1 MRQDGKK
8 EEELFIKIR
17 TGFMKAKAEEEA
29 RKNEEEQKEARRLR
43 RKRNIAEYEEREKKR
58 KKEEDEKRTKDHENS
73 CLKGRKITEEQD
85 KDWAMWK
92 VELKMETLEAYRS
105 ACFELKK
112 AFEGQYETRKE
123 IEKKRREDMRKEVV
137 YVEIFNKIGPTEK
150 L

>member
-8 EEELFIKIR
+8 EEELFIQIR

-43 RKRNIAEYEEREKKR
+43 RKRNIAEYEEMEKKR
-58 KKEEDEKRTKDHENS
+58 KKEEEEKRTKDHENL
-73 CLKGRKITEEQD
+73 CLKEKMITEEQE
-85 KDWAMWK
+85 KDWARWK
-92 VELKMETLEAYRS
+92 VELKMETLEAYKR

-123 IEKKRREDMRKEVV
+123 IEKKGGR
-137 YVEIFNKIGPTEK
+137 T
-150 L
+150 

>member
-1 MRQDGKK
+1 MHQDGKN
-8 EEELFIKIR
+8 EEEFFMNIP
-17 TGFMKAKAEEEA
+17 TDVMKAKAEEEA

-58 KKEEDEKRTKDHENS
+58 KKEDEEKRTKDHEKW
-73 CLKGRKITEEQD
+73 CLKERMITEEQE
-85 KDWAMWK
+85 KEWARWK
-92 VELKMETLEAYRS
+92 VELKMETSEAYKS
-105 ACFELKK
+105 ASFQWKK

>member
-58 KKEEDEKRTKDHENS
+58 KKEEEEKRTKDHENLS
-73 CLKGRKITEEQD
+73 LKENMITD
-85 KDWAMWK
+85 LFVDI
-92 VELKMETLEAYRS
+92 LETLEAYKR

-123 IEKKRREDMRKEVV
+123 IEKKRRETAAFQAPRV
-137 YVEIFNKIGPTEK
+137 
-150 L
+150 